1 MLPMILFT
9 IADEDDQAFF
19 LRFFRQYERLMFSV
33 AKQFSIPNTE
43 PEDVVQESLSKL
55 IKKLKTF
62 RSLPKPK
69 QINYLTTTIY
79 HTGCEMYAKAK
90 KVTLLSL
97 DDARMFP
104 AGSEEH
110 SEPLEDTVL
119 NRTKLEEF
127 RRVWEELPLGTRLL
141 LERKYVLKQ
150 SDREI
155 AEDIGIQP
163 ASLRMRLTRA
173 KREARELLRRSH
185 VFGDYCP
192 PENR

>member
-1 MLPMILFT
+1 MLPMVLFT
-9 IADEDDQAFF
+9 IAGEDDQAYF
-19 LRFFRQYERLMFSV
+19 LRFYRQYERLMFSV

-43 PEDVVQESLSKL
+43 PEDVVQEALSKL

-90 KVTLLSL
+90 KITFLSL

-104 AGSEEH
+104 TSSEEH
-110 SEPLEDTVL
+110 SEPLEETVL
-119 NRTKLEEF
+119 NQTKFAEF
-127 RRVWEELPLGTRLL
+127 RQVWKELPLGTRVL